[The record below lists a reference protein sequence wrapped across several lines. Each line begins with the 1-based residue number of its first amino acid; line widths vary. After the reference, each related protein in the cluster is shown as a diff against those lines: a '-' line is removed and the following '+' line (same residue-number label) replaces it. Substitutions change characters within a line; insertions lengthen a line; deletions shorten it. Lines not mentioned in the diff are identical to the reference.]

1 MRVSSRAAAKG
12 AILLQFAAL
21 IRCLAEYFRLKWALG
36 SDFTLHR
43 YEPFVIGGL
52 VAAIGALIAV
62 LLYFAEKYGLAAVT
76 AAVTIASLLALR
88 FVLF

>member
-1 MRVSSRAAAKG
+1 MRFASRTTAKI

-36 SDFTLHR
+36 TAFAMVR
-43 YEPFVIGGL
+43 YEPFVIGGF
-52 VAAIGALIAV
+52 VAAAGALIAV
-62 LLYFAEKYGLAAVT
+62 LFYFAEKYALTAVIAAI
-76 AAVTIASLLALR
+76 TIASLLALR

>member
-1 MRVSSRAAAKG
+1 MRVSSRASAKA

-36 SDFTLHR
+36 SAFTLHR

-62 LLYFAEKYGLAAVT
+62 LFYFAEKYGPAAVT
-76 AAVTIASLLALR
+76 ATISIPLLLALR

>member
-1 MRVSSRAAAKG
+1 MHFASRTTAKI

-36 SDFTLHR
+36 TAFTMVR
-43 YEPFVIGGL
+43 YEPFVIGGF
-52 VAAIGALIAV
+52 VAAVGALIAV
-62 LLYFAEKYGLAAVT
+62 LFYFAEKYAFTAVIAAI
-76 AAVTIASLLALR
+76 TISSLLALR

>member
-1 MRVSSRAAAKG
+1 MRIASRTTARI

-36 SDFTLHR
+36 SAFTLRR

-52 VAAIGALIAV
+52 VAAVGALIAV
-62 LLYFAEKYGLAAVT
+62 LFYFADKYALTAVT
-76 AAVTIASLLALR
+76 AAITIASLLALR